1 MASASDTRPD
11 EHVRASHRRG
21 LRARLGEVPKP
32 LALILFVAATLSLA
46 WDVASPSLEGPDE
59 AKHFAYVQYLAET
72 GHLPR
77 VLTEAEPEVAPGST
91 EEQVTV
97 NSLGLRPAIT
107 NRHVRPAWSSVD
119 LNLLHEAERSMAHG
133 SRTNGGSGNP
143 LAKNPPLY
151 YALMTIP
158 YRAFVWLPLLKR
170 VFLMRLLNV
179 LFYLATI
186 VFAWLLAGELF
197 GAVRWKQALTAG
209 VVALEPQMAFLSVTI
224 NPDNLLIALTT
235 GFLLASVRLIKR
247 GPSPWRVLAAS
258 LFAAAA
264 SLTHGR
270 GLVTLPVLAVV
281 LVVTWIRHRPAA
293 RGTLV
298 LAAAGVAPVGA
309 AFLFYALFGKATGSG
324 SLYGGQVSELNSRAA
339 GGRVFSVGQFA
350 STIWNFYFEPIVK
363 TPKSIGP
370 KWGWRQVFIEGF
382 YSSFGSGNV
391 SFPKSVVA
399 VLRALTLLGLAALVA
414 AIVACWQQVRRA
426 WPYVLVALSL
436 LVTSL
441 VFLHYV
447 NYRAVLSRG
456 AGHLFIGRYL
466 LPMIALFGIAIT
478 FTAGSLPRR
487 LGPMFGAAIL
497 GCAVLLCF
505 TGLFVS
511 VFRFYA

>member
-1 MASASDTRPD
+1 MASARDTRPGD
-11 EHVRASHRRG
+11 DARASHRPG
-21 LRARLGEVPKP
+21 VRARLRAVPKP
-32 LALILFVAATLSLA
+32 LVLILFVAAALALA

-91 EEQVTV
+91 EEQVAV

-107 NRHVRPAWSSVD
+107 NRRVRPAWSSAD
-119 LNLLHEAERSMAHG
+119 LNFLHQAEHSMPRG
-133 SRTNGGSGNP
+133 SRRNGGSGNP

-170 VFLMRLLNV
+170 VFVMRLFNA

-197 GAVRWKQALTAG
+197 GSVRWKQALTAG
-209 VVALEPQMAFLSVTI
+209 VVALEPQMAFLSVAI

-235 GFLLASVRLIKR
+235 GFLLASVRQIKR

-298 LAAAGVAPVGA
+298 LGAAGVAPVGA
-309 AFLFYALFGKATGSG
+309 AFLFYALFGKATGTS
-324 SLYGGQVSELNSRAA
+324 SLYGGQVTELNSTHR
-339 GGRVFSVGQFA
+339 GFKIGQFL

-363 TPKSIGP
+363 TPKPIGP

-382 YSSFGSGNV
+382 YSGFGSGNV
-391 SFPKSVVA
+391 SLPKSVVA
-399 VLRALTLLGLAALVA
+399 ALRALTLLGVVGLVA
-414 AIVACWQQVRRA
+414 AVVASWQQLRRA

-436 LVTSL
+436 LVTSV

-447 NYRAVLSRG
+447 NYRAVLNRG

-478 FTAGSLPRR
+478 FTASSLPRR

-497 GCAVLLCF
+497 AGGVLLCF

-511 VFRFYA
+511 TFRFYA

>member
-1 MASASDTRPD
+1 MASASDTRPGD
-11 EHVRASHRRG
+11 DARAPRRRG
-21 LRARLGEVPKP
+21 LRARLREVPRP

-77 VLTEAEPEVAPGST
+77 VLSEAEPEVAPGST
-91 EEQVTV
+91 EEQVVV

-107 NRHVRPAWSSVD
+107 NRRVRPDWSSAD
-119 LNLLHEAERSMAHG
+119 LNFLHQAERTMPRG
-133 SRTNGGSGNP
+133 SRRNGGSGNP

-158 YRAFVWLPLLKR
+158 YRVFVWLPLLKR
-170 VFLMRLLNV
+170 VFLMRLFNA

-197 GAVRWKQALTAG
+197 GTVRWKQTLTAG
-209 VVALEPQMAFLSVTI
+209 VVALEPQMPFLSVAI
-224 NPDNLLIALTT
+224 QPDNLLIALTT
-235 GFLLASVRLIKR
+235 GFFLASVRLIKR
-247 GPSPWRVLAAS
+247 GPSPGRVLAAS

-309 AFLFYALFGKATGSG
+309 AFLFYALFGKASGSG
-324 SLYGGQVSELNSRAA
+324 SLYGGQVTELNSAPTQR
-339 GGRVFSVGQFA
+339 GFKVGQFL

-363 TPKSIGP
+363 TPKQIGP

-382 YSSFGSGNV
+382 YSGFGSGNV
-391 SFPKSVVA
+391 SFPTSVVA
-399 VLRALTLLGLAALVA
+399 VLRALTLLGLVGLVA
-414 AIVACWQQVRRA
+414 AVIACWQQVRRA
-426 WPYVLVALSL
+426 WPYVVVALSL
-436 LVTSL
+436 VVTSV

-447 NYRAVLSRG
+447 NYRAVLNRG
-456 AGHLFIGRYL
+456 TGHLFIGRYL
-466 LPMIALFGIAIT
+466 LPMVALFAIATT
-478 FTAGSLPRR
+478 FTASSLPRR
-487 LGPMFGAAIL
+487 FGAMFGAAIL
-497 GCAVLLCF
+497 ACGVLLCF
-505 TGLFVS
+505 TGLLVS